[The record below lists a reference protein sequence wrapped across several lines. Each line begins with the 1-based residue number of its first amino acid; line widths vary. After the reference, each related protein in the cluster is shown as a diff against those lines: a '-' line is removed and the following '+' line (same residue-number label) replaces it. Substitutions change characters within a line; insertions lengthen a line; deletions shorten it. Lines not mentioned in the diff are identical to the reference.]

1 MPHPTVCHASDVGQG
16 LDLASPPEPG
26 PDLAQDPEQEMSRLA
41 DAAVQDLVHEL
52 AVRFAA
58 FGSDAAAPGA
68 GSDGDPPDSL
78 TRLHVLAHLTRAVDR
93 RASQEASSAARQGA
107 RYPQIGEAWGIT
119 RQGARKRWPGLVFT
133 AQPLSRPLVSR
144 SDQMNGLSVPRSYS
158 VLLVEDDPA
167 DVLLI
172 QDALS
177 ESSRTRTLTHV
188 GDGVEA
194 LEYLR
199 DPDRERPDLIVLDLN
214 MPRMNGREFLA
225 VLQDD
230 PDLGSIPLVVLTTSA
245 APDDIADAYR
255 KHANA
260 YVTKPVN
267 LDDFLEAVQR
277 IDTFFLDTSAPLPR

>member
-1 MPHPTVCHASDVGQG
+1 MPHPTVSAAPG
-16 LDLASPPEPG
+16 LDQDSHRDSAPEPW
-26 PDLAQDPEQEMSRLA
+26 PDPERDMSRLA
-41 DAAVQDLVHEL
+41 DEAVRDLVHEL
-52 AVRFAA
+52 AQRSAA
-58 FGSDAAAPGA
+58 SGPG
-68 GSDGDPPDSL
+68 GIPPGPL
-78 TRLHVLAHLTRAVDR
+78 TRLHVLAHLMRAVDR
-93 RASQEASSAARQGA
+93 RAQEEATSAARQGA

-133 AQPLSRPLVSR
+133 AQPPSRPLMSR
-144 SDQMNGLSVPRSYS
+144 SDPMNGLSLPRSYS

-167 DVLLI
+167 DVMLI
-172 QDALS
+172 QDALGEGS
-177 ESSRTRTLTHV
+177 MTRSLTHV

-267 LDDFLEAVQR
+267 LDEFLEAVQR
-277 IDTFFLDTSAPLPR
+277 IDRFFLDTSAPLPRDGH